1 MWLYWKNVDTGSLSE
16 DLTADGEWS
25 GGPEMAPERGYFYV
39 RTDGKLGR
47 WMGDEK
53 EGEKLKKM
61 DNFCFCS
68 DKWGDKWGDKT
79 QKKDVVRMGYNAKIR
94 GKTVY
99 FCV

>member
-1 MWLYWKNVDTGSLSE
+1 
-16 DLTADGEWS
+16 
-25 GGPEMAPERGYFYV
+25 
-39 RTDGKLGR
+39 
-47 WMGDEK
+47 MGDEK

-79 QKKDVVRMGYNAKIR
+79 QKKNVVRMGYNAKIR

-99 FCV
+99 FLRLKYPIIPHLKTK